1 MLAMSPV
8 TKIFYFSSF
17 KACKGSCMGKLIC
30 DLLKVLNDKKS
41 KLIKHNVRRNQQLRF
56 KRTDFLGKW
65 QKFTLSD
72 KVTKGEKYI
81 LVNEQKKTN

>member
-1 MLAMSPV
+1 MLAMFPV
-8 TKIFYFSSF
+8 TETSYFSSF
-17 KACKGSCMGKLIC
+17 KAYKDSCMGKPIC
-30 DLLKVLNDKKS
+30 DFLKVLNDEKS
-41 KLIKHNVRRNQQLRF
+41 KIIKHNVHRNQQSRF

-81 LVNEQKKTN
+81 LVNE

>member
-41 KLIKHNVRRNQQLRF
+41 KLIKHNVRRN
-56 KRTDFLGKW
+56 
-65 QKFTLSD
+65 
-72 KVTKGEKYI
+72 
-81 LVNEQKKTN
+81 